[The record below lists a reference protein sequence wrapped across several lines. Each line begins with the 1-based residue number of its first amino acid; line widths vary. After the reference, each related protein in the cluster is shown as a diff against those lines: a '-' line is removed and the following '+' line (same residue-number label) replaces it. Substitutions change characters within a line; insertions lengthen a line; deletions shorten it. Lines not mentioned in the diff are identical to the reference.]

1 MEKQKNIKPNQKVKA
16 EKEELN
22 IQKERQKKKISVL
35 PRFQQQQGMISI
47 TTSQSYDDYFP
58 QQSYSTQ

>member
-1 MEKQKNIKPNQKVKA
+1 MEKQKIIKPNQKVKA